1 MYFSLSPQ
9 IREGVVDTGSSN
21 DDEVRDE
28 SENKGDL
35 SVGSHHEMKDD
46 STNDGDSSGIQDP
59 DDLRGKVDRILK
71 MFNASDLDD
80 IIKVIPV
87 SSMKK
92 ITSKKRGNEK

>member
-9 IREGVVDTGSSN
+9 IREGVVDIGSSN
-21 DDEVRDE
+21 DDEVRHE